1 MEEWGNYE
9 KKYALLK
16 KAIES
21 SDKIELFDQEKK
33 LFEQISQRPK
43 VPTVDKVDLPADMF
57 GRYEKQFFFVIL
69 NIVLYLS
76 PLALPWQTG
85 DFVIEQFSIKQ
96 KNNHSISS
104 HQFQLDHNQSWT
116 LIIYPVRFL
125 FLL

>member
-1 MEEWGNYE
+1 MEEWGNYK

-57 GRYEKQFFFVIL
+57 GRYKKQFFL
-69 NIVLYLS
+69 
-76 PLALPWQTG
+76 
-85 DFVIEQFSIKQ
+85 
-96 KNNHSISS
+96 
-104 HQFQLDHNQSWT
+104 
-116 LIIYPVRFL
+116 
-125 FLL
+125 